1 VAPTRYRII
10 LRGRLT
16 ERLGSAFDGM
26 ALEPGNGRTVLV
38 GDIRDQ
44 SHLFGVLDRVRNLG
58 LELVSVEPSDDE
70 PSEGRAAKPDRGH
83 REKEMAEQFDVIVLG
98 GGPAGEHAVGR
109 CTDAG
114 LSTAL
119 VEHELVGGECSYWAC
134 MPSKTLLRP
143 GQVLAAARRV
153 PGAAQAVTG
162 DLDADAALARR
173 DWMTA
178 GWDDKG
184 QATWLDGVGATLI
197 RGRGRLAGVRTV
209 EVETSDGSSRR
220 ITARRAVILA
230 TGSTPFI
237 PPIEGLRDIRTWDN
251 RDVTSA
257 KQVPARLLILG
268 GGPVGAEMAQ
278 AWRRLGSAEV
288 TVVEAAERL
297 LSHEEPFAGEQVA
310 RALTE
315 EGITVIVGTKMVAAR
330 RDADDAPV
338 VGTLEDGRTIT
349 ADEILVAV
357 GRRPNTANVG
367 LETVGLEPGRPM
379 PVDDTLC
386 AIGVP
391 GGWLYGIGDV
401 NGRALFTHM
410 GKYHARIAVDALL
423 GRPVTDKADH
433 DVVPRVTFTDPQ
445 VASVGLTEAQA
456 RDRGLSVRAVRI
468 PLQETA
474 AAAVAGEDVTGTAQL
489 VIDEARQVVV
499 GATFTGPDI
508 DGILHSATVAIVGE
522 VPMDR
527 LRHAVAAFPTLSEMW
542 LELDLAYRAER
553 ASSDPYAKG
562 ASS

>member
-1 VAPTRYRII
+1 
-10 LRGRLT
+10 
-16 ERLGSAFDGM
+16 M
-26 ALEPGNGRTVLV
+26 A
-38 GDIRDQ
+38 D
-44 SHLFGVLDRVRNLG
+44 
-58 LELVSVEPSDDE
+58 
-70 PSEGRAAKPDRGH
+70 
-83 REKEMAEQFDVIVLG
+83 QFDVIVLG

-114 LSTAL
+114 LSTAV

-153 PGAAQAVTG
+153 PGAAEAITG

-184 QATWLDGVGATLI
+184 QVAWLEGVGATLV
-197 RGRGRLAGVRTV
+197 RGRGRVAGERKVAVDGPDGSVRTLV
-209 EVETSDGSSRR
+209 
-220 ITARRAVILA
+220 ARRAVILA
-230 TGSTPFI
+230 TGSTPVI

-257 KQVPARLLILG
+257 KQVPARLIVLG
-268 GGPVGAEMAQ
+268 GGAVGAEMAQ

-297 LSHEEPFAGEQVA
+297 LPNEEPFAGEQVGA
-310 RALTE
+310 AFDA
-315 EGITVIVGTKMVAAR
+315 EGIAVITGTKMIAAH
-330 RDADDAPV
+330 RDADDVPV
-338 VGTLEDGRTIT
+338 TVTLEDGRQLT

-357 GRRPNTANVG
+357 GRRPNTADLG
-367 LETVGLEPGRPM
+367 LETVGLEPGRPV

-386 AIGVP
+386 AGGVH
-391 GGWLYGIGDV
+391 GGWLYAIGDA

-410 GKYHARIAVDALL
+410 GKYHARIAVDAVLW
-423 GRPVTDKADH
+423 RPVSDEADH
-433 DVVPRVTFTDPQ
+433 GMVPRVTFTDPQ
-445 VASVGLTEAQA
+445 VASVGLTETQA
-456 RDRGLSVRAVRI
+456 RERGVDTRVVRVG
-468 PLQETA
+468 LEETA

-489 VIDEARQVVV
+489 VIDEARQVIV

-508 DGILHSATVAIVGE
+508 DSLLHSATVAIVGE

-527 LRHAVAAFPTLSEMW
+527 LRHAVAAFPTLSEVW
-542 LELDLAYRAER
+542 LELSLAYRAER
-553 ASSDPYAKG
+553 ASSDPYRRG

>member
-1 VAPTRYRII
+1 
-10 LRGRLT
+10 
-16 ERLGSAFDGM
+16 
-26 ALEPGNGRTVLV
+26 
-38 GDIRDQ
+38 
-44 SHLFGVLDRVRNLG
+44 
-58 LELVSVEPSDDE
+58 
-70 PSEGRAAKPDRGH
+70 
-83 REKEMAEQFDVIVLG
+83 MAEQFDVIVLG

-119 VEHELVGGECSYWAC
+119 VENELVGGECSYWAC

-184 QATWLDGVGATLI
+184 QAAWLDTVGGSLV
-197 RGRGRLAGVRTV
+197 RGRGRLAGEGTV
-209 EVETSDGSSRR
+209 EVEGADGSLRTFVAS
-220 ITARRAVILA
+220 RAVILA

-237 PPIEGLRDIRTWDN
+237 PPIDGLRDIRTWDN

-257 KQVPARLLILG
+257 KRVPARLLVLG
-268 GGPVGAEMAQ
+268 GGAVGVEMAQ

-288 TVVEAAERL
+288 TVVEAGERL
-297 LSHEEPFAGEQVA
+297 LPREEPFAGEQVA
-310 RALTE
+310 QAFAD
-315 EGITVIVGTKMVAAR
+315 EGIAVIAGTKMVAAR

-338 VGTLEDGRTIT
+338 VATLEDGRTIV

-357 GRRPNTANVG
+357 GRRPNTADIG
-367 LETVGLEPGRPM
+367 LETVGLEPGRPVA
-379 PVDDTLC
+379 VDDTLC
-386 AIGVP
+386 ATGVA
-391 GGWLYGIGDV
+391 GAWLYAIGDV

-423 GRPVTDKADH
+423 GRAVTDEADH

-445 VASVGLTEAQA
+445 IASVGLSEAQA
-456 RDRGLSVRAVRI
+456 RDQGLSVRVVRI
-468 PLQETA
+468 PLEETA

-489 VIDEARQVVV
+489 VIDESRQVVV

-522 VPMDR
+522 VSMDR
-527 LRHAVAAFPTLSEMW
+527 LRHAVAAFPTLSEVW

-553 ASSDPYAKG
+553 ASSDPYTRG